1 MARGSKG
8 VLGLDIGSW
17 AIKAVAVRGAGFT
30 ENEAGERVPRIE
42 LIGLPGVAMTP
53 PGCVEGGEVIS
64 DEVSG
69 NGDGSSKKPPT
80 GISLVAGT
88 VSSLVRSLSMA
99 AKPTVASVG
108 GETSVVVRIT
118 EVSRMTG
125 KELKEAVE
133 WEIERQT
140 PFPVDDAIT
149 SWVPIE
155 PPDGD
160 PDSPNMEVLLVVA
173 QKELVSGHVQVVQSA
188 GLSPEAIDVEPLA
201 ISRALVDL
209 PGGSMKDQTIA
220 IVHMGASSTLIL
232 VVRKGLLSFVRSVGT
247 GGKALSD
254 SVKQNI
260 VGEDKASEW
269 TKHALADFTDAAYM
283 DPGGVGAEGQ
293 YEADDDLFAEDGGDS
308 VFEESSLDADLD
320 AGSQPVDM
328 QGAATQIDVPLPG
341 EVELPPQ
348 SSGSSATAG
357 EPMDPQ
363 ETEARSIVYEALA
376 PQVVDLAT
384 EIRRSIDFY
393 RRQHR
398 NEEIDRII
406 LSGGSAV
413 MPGLT
418 EFVQGETGVTTQ
430 LANPFAHFSLSDDA
444 PREYL
449 TDIGPAM
456 VVAVGLAVRDIVE

>member
-254 SVKQNI
+254 SVKQTSSGRI
-260 VGEDKASEW
+260 RLGVDEAR
-269 TKHALADFTDAAYM
+269 
-283 DPGGVGAEGQ
+283 PGRLHRRRIHGSRRRWRRRPVRGGRRPVRRGRRRLSIENPVSSRSRRGQ
-293 YEADDDLFAEDGGDS
+293 PAGGH
-308 VFEESSLDADLD
+308 
-320 AGSQPVDM
+320 AGSRHADRRAP
-328 QGAATQIDVPLPG
+328 PG